1 MICVGDFDSLPAT
14 IKARRKQLGWTR
26 ADLAAAAR
34 LPIPLIIY
42 IENGHE
48 DVSLNTIRQC
58 LIALNLYVGWEV
70 TAGPRWRVDSH
81 VSETT
86 PGVNTRIWTVVAYR
100 PTGYIAESRLFSTW
114 REAYDFANTQA
125 RKGNQWS

>member
-26 ADLAAAAR
+26 SELAAAAR
-34 LPIPLIIY
+34 LSIPLIIY

-48 DVSLNTIRQC
+48 DVSLNAIRCC
-58 LIALNLYVGWEV
+58 LYALNLYVGWEV

-86 PGVNTRIWTVVAYR
+86 PGANTRTWTATAYL
-100 PTGYIAESRLFSTW
+100 PTGHIAKSRLFGTW
-114 REAYDFANTQA
+114 REAYDYADTQA
-125 RKGNQWS
+125 RRGNK

>member
-14 IKARRKQLGWTR
+14 IKARREQLGWTR
-26 ADLAAAAR
+26 TDLAATAR
-34 LPIPLIIY
+34 LPLPLIND
-42 IENGHE
+42 IEAGRE
-48 DVSLNTIRQC
+48 DVSLNTIRRC

-86 PGVNTRIWTVVAYR
+86 PGVNTRIWIASECL
-100 PTGYIAESRLFSTW
+100 PTGFVSQSCLFRSW
-114 REAYDFANTQA
+114 REAYDFADTQA
-125 RKGNQWS
+125 RKGNQWP